1 MQNIHD
7 GMKNK
12 VILFIGCLLFFQGV
26 FAQLTLEDC
35 YEKAESNYPLIKQY
49 DLIEKTRQY
58 NLSNASKGYLPQI
71 HLAAQASYQSDVTQI
86 PIDIPGIKGLSK
98 DQYAANLE
106 VNQTLWDGGAI
117 SSSRKNIKTLSEVDQ
132 RQLEVTLYAVR
143 EQVNQLFFGVLLHDE
158 MLNHN
163 EVYLNELQRNIKQ
176 VSVFIENGV
185 ANSSDL
191 DAVELERAKA
201 LQQQAEF
208 THNRQT
214 YLAMLSALIGETLS
228 ETTQLKKPDVE
239 TVFLSQNFRPEL
251 TYFAAQQSHLEAQR
265 KQVNAQL
272 MPQISAF
279 IRGGYGRPGL
289 NMLESKFSAYYM
301 GGVRLA
307 WNISSLYNRKNNLQM
322 LDIGSQMINT
332 QRETFLF
339 NTHLELISGNN
350 DIQKL
355 QKLLSTDE
363 DIIRL
368 RTSIKKASEAKMTNG
383 TLSVLDYMKEVNA
396 EQLAIQAKIIHQIQW
411 MQAIYNIKYVTNN

>member
-1 MQNIHD
+1 
-7 GMKNK
+7 MKNK

-26 FAQLTLEDC
+26 FAQVTLEDC